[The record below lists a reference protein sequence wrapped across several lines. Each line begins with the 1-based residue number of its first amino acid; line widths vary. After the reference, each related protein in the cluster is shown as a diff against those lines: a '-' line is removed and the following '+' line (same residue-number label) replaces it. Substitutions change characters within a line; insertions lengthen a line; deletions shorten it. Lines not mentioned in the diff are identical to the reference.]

1 MKEIENQQQRTQKG
15 NNNKSESTILKL
27 KSENNSKNQQ
37 ILILKQQ
44 LESLKM
50 KVEFSSK
57 CFRFQLLQKLWSNI
71 FQKH

>member
-1 MKEIENQQQRTQKG
+1 MKEIENPQQRTQKG

-44 LESLKM
+44 LESLKL

-57 CFRFQLLQKLWSNI
+57 YFRFQLLQKPWSNI